1 MSVSSSYAQRQ
12 RAERNRSLL
21 HDYSAQ
27 FGRIADR
34 FAAEAALRL
43 GKEQAEQAAA
53 GSVGR
58 QGQGRGGQS
67 RQVRLPGQHESRAA
81 DSAQRHHRLLRH
93 HQGADAGPV
102 ENERYLEY
110 IRDINNSANH
120 LLSVIN
126 DILDLSKIEF
136 GNVPLIEENV
146 DLDATIASCLTIIGE
161 RARNGGLAVEY
172 KPLKK
177 MPILWVEQRRIKQVL
192 INLLSNAVK
201 FTPTGGSIAITLR
214 RERDDS
220 LAIAVTD
227 SGIGIRQEDMA
238 VVMAPF
244 GQVDTGLNRKFEGTG
259 LGLPLTK
266 AFVEMHGGR
275 LTLASELGKGTT
287 ATVMLPRNA
296 FNGRPRRDEEISRA
310 ASGTPGRGR
319 GRLGAAAGAAR
330 RSGGRNSAETGA
342 AGREPWRRRPPCR
355 TPTISRS
362 CCCRKTSASAAWC
375 RSPAR
380 SRWC

>member
-12 RAERNRSLL
+12 RVERNRSLL

-43 GKEQAEQAAA
+43 GKEQAEQAAKVA
-53 GSVGR
+53 SDAKDKAEAANR
-58 QGQGRGGQS
+58 AKS
-67 RQVRLPGQHESRAA
+67 DFLANMSHE
-81 DSAQRHHRLLRH
+81 LRTPLNGIIGFSDIIKE
-93 HQGADAGPV
+93 QMLGPV

-110 IRDINNSANH
+110 TRDINNSANH

-161 RARNGGLAVEY
+161 RARNGGLAIEY
-172 KPLKK
+172 KPLRQ
-177 MPILWVEQRRIKQVL
+177 MPILWAEQRRIKQVL

-201 FTPTGGSIAITLR
+201 FTPNGGVIAVTMR
-214 RERDDS
+214 REPDDT
-220 LAIAVTD
+220 LAIAVSDT
-227 SGIGIRQEDMA
+227 GIGIRREDIA

-275 LTLASELGKGTT
+275 LTLDSELGRGTT
-287 ATVMLPRNA
+287 VTVALP
-296 FNGRPRRDEEISRA
+296 
-310 ASGTPGRGR
+310 
-319 GRLGAAAGAAR
+319 AR
-330 RSGGRNSAETGA
+330 RIQ
-342 AGREPWRRRPPCR
+342 W
-355 TPTISRS
+355 
-362 CCCRKTSASAAWC
+362 KTA
-375 RSPAR
+375 P
-380 SRWC
+380 

>member
-1 MSVSSSYAQRQ
+1 MSVSSSYTQRQ
-12 RAERNRSLL
+12 RVERHRSLL

-43 GKEQAEQAAA
+43 GKEQAEEAAKIA
-53 GSVGR
+53 SDAKDKAEAANR
-58 QGQGRGGQS
+58 AKS
-67 RQVRLPGQHESRAA
+67 DFLANMSHE
-81 DSAQRHHRLLRH
+81 LRTPLNAIIGFSDIIKE
-93 HQGADAGPV
+93 QMLGPV

-146 DLDATIASCLTIIGE
+146 DFDATIASCLTIIGE
-161 RARNGGLAVEY
+161 RARNGGLAIEY
-172 KPLKK
+172 KPLRK
-177 MPILWVEQRRIKQVL
+177 MPILWAEQRRIKQVL

-201 FTPTGGSIAITLR
+201 FTPNGGSITVTMR
-214 RERDDS
+214 RQSDGG
-220 LAIAVTD
+220 LAIAVSDT
-227 SGIGIRQEDMA
+227 GIGIRQEDMA

-259 LGLPLTK
+259 LGLPLTR

-275 LTLASELGKGTT
+275 LTLESALGKGTT
-287 ATVMLPRNA
+287 ATVMLPAKRVQWK
-296 FNGRPRRDEEISRA
+296 A
-310 ASGTPGRGR
+310 AP
-319 GRLGAAAGAAR
+319 
-330 RSGGRNSAETGA
+330 
-342 AGREPWRRRPPCR
+342 
-355 TPTISRS
+355 
-362 CCCRKTSASAAWC
+362 
-375 RSPAR
+375 
-380 SRWC
+380 

>member
-12 RAERNRSLL
+12 RVERHRSLL

-43 GKEQAEQAAA
+43 GKEQAEEAAKVA
-53 GSVGR
+53 SDAKDKAEAANR
-58 QGQGRGGQS
+58 AKS
-67 RQVRLPGQHESRAA
+67 DFLANMSHE
-81 DSAQRHHRLLRH
+81 LRTPLNAIIGFSDIIKE
-93 HQGADAGPV
+93 QMLGPV

-146 DLDATIASCLTIIGE
+146 DLDATISSCLTIIGE
-161 RARNGGLAVEY
+161 RARNGGLAIEY

-177 MPILWVEQRRIKQVL
+177 MPILWAEQRRIKQVL

-201 FTPTGGSIAITLR
+201 FTPSGGSITVTMR
-214 RERDDS
+214 RESDDG
-220 LAIAVTD
+220 LAIAVGDT
-227 SGIGIRQEDMA
+227 GIGIRQEDMA

-259 LGLPLTK
+259 LGLPLTR

-275 LTLASELGKGTT
+275 LTLESVLGKGTT
-287 ATVMLPRNA
+287 ATVRLPAKRVQWK
-296 FNGRPRRDEEISRA
+296 A
-310 ASGTPGRGR
+310 AP
-319 GRLGAAAGAAR
+319 
-330 RSGGRNSAETGA
+330 
-342 AGREPWRRRPPCR
+342 
-355 TPTISRS
+355 
-362 CCCRKTSASAAWC
+362 
-375 RSPAR
+375 
-380 SRWC
+380 

>member
-1 MSVSSSYAQRQ
+1 MSVASSYAQRQ
-12 RAERNRSLL
+12 RVERHRSLL

-27 FGRIADR
+27 FGRVADR

-43 GKEQAEQAAA
+43 GKEQAEQAARVA
-53 GSVGR
+53 SDAKDKAEAANR
-58 QGQGRGGQS
+58 AKS
-67 RQVRLPGQHESRAA
+67 DFLANMSHE
-81 DSAQRHHRLLRH
+81 LRTPLNAIIGFSDIIKE
-93 HQGADAGPV
+93 QMLGPV

-177 MPILWVEQRRIKQVL
+177 MPILWAEQRRIKQVL

-201 FTPTGGSIAITLR
+201 FTPSGGGITITLR
-214 RERDDS
+214 RERDDG
-220 LAIAVTD
+220 LAIAVSDT
-227 SGIGIRQEDMA
+227 GIGIRQEDMA

-259 LGLPLTK
+259 LGLPLTR
-266 AFVEMHGGR
+266 AFVEMHGGQ
-275 LTLASELGKGTT
+275 LTLESALGKGTT
-287 ATVMLPRNA
+287 ATVRLPAKR
-296 FNGRPRRDEEISRA
+296 IQWKA
-310 ASGTPGRGR
+310 AP
-319 GRLGAAAGAAR
+319 
-330 RSGGRNSAETGA
+330 
-342 AGREPWRRRPPCR
+342 
-355 TPTISRS
+355 
-362 CCCRKTSASAAWC
+362 
-375 RSPAR
+375 
-380 SRWC
+380 